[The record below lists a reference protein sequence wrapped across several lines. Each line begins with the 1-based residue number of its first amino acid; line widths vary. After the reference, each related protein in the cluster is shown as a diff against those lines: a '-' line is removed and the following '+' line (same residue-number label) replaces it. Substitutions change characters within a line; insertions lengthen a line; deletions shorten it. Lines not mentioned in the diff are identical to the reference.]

1 MASDTPSILIVDDSA
16 DKLVAL
22 ESILLDLRVDIV
34 KARSGKEALRRLLA
48 QDFAVVLLDVRMPVL
63 DGFETATL
71 IRERSRTEHTPIIF
85 ITAFGD
91 ETHVA
96 RGYSL
101 KAVDYI
107 LTPVVPEVLRTK
119 VSVFVELFR
128 ATAEM
133 KRHADSLRQRAA
145 QLHRLASSSLAINSA
160 LSLDQMLA
168 VLTESAREILGA
180 EGARAVAHVDERR
193 THRAVSAASV
203 IPDVDDGDPPASSVV
218 SGTNRAYR
226 TNRSLRPLRTGPG
239 EDGNGDGRLRTYDVL
254 GAPLTGR
261 DGRNMGLVEVFGDA
275 NCGFT
280 QEDEDLLVQLAQM
293 TSIAIENTLFGE
305 AREANRL
312 KEEFL
317 STLSHELRTPL
328 SAMISWLWMLRRKAL
343 DPEAAA
349 RAIEAVDRNARAQA
363 RLVDD
368 LLDVSRIVTGKLQLD
383 CRSLELGP
391 VVEAATDSLTAAAE
405 AKAITLARLIDPAAG
420 RVLGDA
426 DRLQQVIWNLLSNA
440 IKFTPRGGRVEV
452 HLHRA
457 GSSVEARVSDTG
469 QGIAP
474 GFLPHVFERFRQA
487 DPSSTRT
494 SGGLGLG
501 LAIVRQLVELHGG
514 SVEALSAGEGR
525 GATFVVSLPLAAR
538 PEEPLPAFAE
548 AVPAEDAPRAEP
560 QCLLDGIRV
569 LVVEDEV
576 DARDALSVIMSQAGA
591 TVTAVGTARDALS
604 KLTAWRP
611 DVLVCD
617 IGLPAEDGYALI
629 GKVRALGVDRGGS
642 VPAVALTAY
651 AQASDRA
658 RALAAGFQAHVAKP
672 CEPDQLLRVLAR
684 SVRRLREADPRTL
697 GANAAGESPDPF

>member
-48 QDFAVVLLDVRMPVL
+48 QDFAVVLLDVRMPGL

-261 DGRNMGLVEVFGDA
+261 DGRNMGLVEVFGEA

-305 AREANRL
+305 ARDANRL

-501 LAIVRQLVELHGG
+501 LAIVRQLVEMHGG

-525 GATFVVSLPLAAR
+525 GATFVVSLPLATR
-538 PEEPLPAFAE
+538 PEEPLPASAE

-684 SVRRLREADPRTL
+684 SVRRPREADPRTL

>member
-203 IPDVDDGDPPASSVV
+203 IPDVDDGDAPASSVV

-280 QEDEDLLVQLAQM
+280 PEDEDLLVQLAQM

-452 HLHRA
+452 HLRRA

>member
-34 KARSGKEALRRLLA
+34 KARSGKEALRRLLT

-525 GATFVVSLPLAAR
+525 GATFVVSLPLATR

-684 SVRRLREADPRTL
+684 SVRRPREADPRTL